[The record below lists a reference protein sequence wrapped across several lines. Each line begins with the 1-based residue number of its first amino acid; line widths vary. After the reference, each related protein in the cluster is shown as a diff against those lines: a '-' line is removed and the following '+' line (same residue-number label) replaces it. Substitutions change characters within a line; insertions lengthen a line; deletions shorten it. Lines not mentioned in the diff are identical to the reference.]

1 MVMSYSPTEETQESA
16 VAQDDLI
23 QVTPL
28 LLFYAS
34 IPLIG
39 VAAVSSFLE
48 LNLERPVIIGTIR
61 TGIQLTICGYVL
73 RPVFLYGER
82 PSWDDFGWLLVAIYL
97 FFMILLASWESS
109 SRSKYAFSNMFL
121 CILGS
126 FAINVGLVSIFAFG
140 YLIQPDPIWSPKYTI
155 PITGMLLGNC
165 VNGISLSLN
174 SLLTDFKERA
184 NEVELLLSFGATIY
198 EATVHLMRDA
208 VLTGTMPMINNMS
221 VIGIVAL
228 PGMMT
233 GQILGGS
240 SVIEAAR
247 YQILITY
254 LIATCALGTI
264 LIELWIVRSVC
275 CDLARQRLCT
285 ERLKLQLSGNRCSSG
300 ICEIL
305 VDTAKKCCRFFRK
318 TSEEDSIGDIEA
330 VTDLLTNGSSVKN
343 GSTNRT
349 SSIKL
354 LFMRRGDGN
363 KSSNLPNE
371 PILELRKISRSLRD
385 EETLQDFFLF
395 QDVSLTLNP
404 GDVVAIT
411 GPSGVGKSQLLRLV
425 SGLSPLHNEN
435 FHGES
440 YLPFISD
447 MLLLGRSYRSFECK
461 PVDWRRLI
469 RYVNQHRIE
478 IPGSPRMFVQRITS
492 LASWQQIQGKR
503 QDVGGE
509 VRAPP
514 SFQQMIDHAAQ
525 LVDSWGMDSSS
536 CLDQE
541 WKTLSGG
548 ESQRVYVA
556 ICLASMPKVL
566 LMDESTNALDSVSKQ
581 QVERS
586 VIDSAART
594 GAVVLWT
601 SHDTD
606 QIRRMTSSGV
616 G

>member
-1 MVMSYSPTEETQESA
+1 MSYPLTEKAQGSA
-16 VAQDDLI
+16 VTQDDLI
-23 QVTPL
+23 TVSPL

-34 IPLIG
+34 IPLVG
-39 VAAVSSFLE
+39 VAAVSYFLE
-48 LNLERPVIIGTIR
+48 LNLERSIIIATIR
-61 TGIQLTICGYVL
+61 TGVQLTICGYVL

-82 PSWDDFGWLLVAIYL
+82 PSWDDFGWLLVALYL
-97 FFMILLASWESS
+97 FFMILLATWESS
-109 SRSKYAFSNMFL
+109 TRSKYKFSNMFM

-140 YLIQPDPIWSPKYTI
+140 YIIQPDPIWSPKYII

-174 SLLTDFKERA
+174 SILTDFKEKA
-184 NEVELLLSFGATIY
+184 NEVELLLSFGASIH
-198 EATVHLMRDA
+198 EATVHLIRDA
-208 VLTGTMPMINNMS
+208 VWIGTMPMINGMS
-221 VIGIVAL
+221 VIGIVSL

-240 SVIEAAR
+240 DVVEAAR

-254 LIATCALGTI
+254 LIATCSFGTI

-285 ERLKLQLSGNRCSSG
+285 ERLKLQSSGEQRSRG

-305 VDTAKKCCRFFRK
+305 VDAAKNCCRSFGKVR
-318 TSEEDSIGDIEA
+318 EEDSIGDIEA
-330 VTDLLTNGSSVKN
+330 VTDLLTPGSSLKS
-343 GSTNRT
+343 GSKHRT

-354 LFMRRGDGN
+354 RVMRRGN
-363 KSSNLPNE
+363 ESNLSNV
-371 PILELRKISRSLRD
+371 PILELKKIARSFKD
-385 EETLQDFFLF
+385 EATLQETFLF
-395 QDVSLTLNP
+395 QDISLTVNP

-411 GPSGVGKSQLLRLV
+411 GPSGIGKSQLLRII

-435 FHGES
+435 LDGA
-440 YLPFISD
+440 PFCTISSD
-447 MLLLGRSYRSFECK
+447 MLLLGDSYRSCACK

-469 RYVNQHRIE
+469 RYVSQHRIE
-478 IPGSPRMFVQRITS
+478 IPGSPRMFVQRVTS
-492 LASWQQIQGKR
+492 LASWQRIQDKHQVIDGV
-503 QDVGGE
+503 DS
-509 VRAPP
+509 PP
-514 SFQQMIDHAAQ
+514 LSFQQMIDHAAQ
-525 LVDSWGMDSSS
+525 LVDAWGMDSSC

-566 LMDESTNALDSVSKQ
+566 LMDESTSSLDSVSKQ
-581 QVERS
+581 RVERS
-586 VIDSAART
+586 VLDSAARS
-594 GAVVLWT
+594 GAVVLWIT
-601 SHDTD
+601 HDTD
-606 QIRRMTSSGV
+606 QIRRMTSSQDGS
-616 G
+616 